1 VGLAT
6 TALEGE
12 ANLMARTLVI
22 ATRNRKKLE
31 EMAAILRGIHANL
44 KSLDDFGDVPAVP
57 ETGDTFEA
65 NARAKALGYARATG
79 RWALADDSGLEVD
92 ALAGMPGVRST
103 RWGGE
108 EGNDRL
114 NNEKLLKALAGH
126 PKETWTAR
134 YRCVMA
140 LATPAEVLATAEGA
154 CAGRITDR
162 PAGANGFGYDPYFWL
177 PERGCTMAELEPEV
191 KNGLSHRFRALEAMR
206 KHLEKIL

>member
-1 VGLAT
+1 
-6 TALEGE
+6 
-12 ANLMARTLVI
+12 MARTLVL

-31 EMAAILRGIHANL
+31 EMVAILQGLPANL
-44 KSLDDFGDVPAVP
+44 KALDDFGSVPAVP
-57 ETGDTFEA
+57 ETGETFEE

-92 ALAGMPGVRST
+92 ALGGLPGVRSS

-114 NNEKLLKALAGH
+114 NNETLLAALAGR
-126 PKETWTAR
+126 PRNTWTAR

-140 LATPAEVLATAEGA
+140 LATPEEVLATTEGA
-154 CAGRITDR
+154 CEGRITDR
-162 PAGANGFGYDPYFWL
+162 PAGSNGFGYDPYFRL

-191 KNGLSHRFRALEAMR
+191 KNRLSHRYRALAAMR
-206 KHLEKIL
+206 KLLEKIL